1 MKKFTIFLALFFSV
15 FIFGSPAW
23 AIPSLGVA
31 TSTYNN
37 QDPTGQE
44 YVDYF
49 APNDVTSAYPE
60 QGFVWDGSESLTV
73 WAGQDGDG
81 PEGWQQAVVFLV
93 TNSAVGYSFTLTVN
107 STDYDFES
115 WIPGYQID
123 GYHRTG
129 TEADTYYRVSL
140 GDPINDLY
148 DLWNPD
154 LLPNPPFPGEF
165 YVTDPLNLSGPG
177 FLGGQTDW
185 LFAVADFDVSGGIN
199 PDISGGEF
207 SPKTTSAFGDLT
219 PVPEPTTML
228 LLGSGLICLAGF
240 RRRFKKS

>member
-15 FIFGSPAW
+15 FIFGSPVW

-37 QDPTGQE
+37 QDATGQE

-49 APNDVTSAYPE
+49 APNDVSSLYPE
-60 QGFVWDGSESLTV
+60 QGFVWDGSELLTIWV
-73 WAGQDGDG
+73 GQDNGIPNSG
-81 PEGWQQAVVFLV
+81 PLDIEAWEYAEVFLV
-93 TNSAVGYSFTLTVN
+93 TNSEAGDDFSFN
-107 STDYDFES
+107 GDDFES
-115 WIPGYQID
+115 WTYTQID

-129 TEADTYYRVSL
+129 TEADTYYFVSL
-140 GDPINDLY
+140 GVPFNNLDWPDLVDPAFPGQWYVTSGDLY
-148 DLWNPD
+148 A
-154 LLPNPPFPGEF
+154 
-165 YVTDPLNLSGPG
+165 PG

-228 LLGSGLICLAGF
+228 QLGSGLICLAGF
-240 RRRFKKS
+240 RRRFKKT

>member
-44 YVDYF
+44 YVDVF
-49 APNDVTSAYPE
+49 ALNDVSLYPE
-60 QGFVWDGSESLTV
+60 QGFVWDGSELLTIWV
-73 WAGQDGDG
+73 GQDNGIPNSG
-81 PEGWQQAVVFLV
+81 PLDLAAWEYAEVFLV
-93 TNSAVGYSFTLTVN
+93 TNSEAGDDFSFN
-107 STDYDFES
+107 GDDFES
-115 WIPGYQID
+115 WTYTQID

-129 TEADTYYRVSL
+129 TGADTYYRVSL
-140 GDPINDLY
+140 GFLSGWSDLDDPA
-148 DLWNPD
+148 
-154 LLPNPPFPGEF
+154 FPGQW
-165 YVTDPLNLSGPG
+165 YQTTGSLVAPG

-185 LFAVADFDVSGGIN
+185 LFAVADFDGLGGIDF
-199 PDISGGEF
+199 DISGGEF